1 MNSLYGL
8 KQRMLEKLPA
18 VFKSRRPNIV
28 DPTGLVLPAPESR
41 AYVGGVDD
49 FLEVGNEFLGYFK
62 SICNLKP
69 DESLLDVGCGIGRMA
84 IPLTTYMGGTA
95 RYEGFDIVK
104 SGIYWCT
111 ENITP
116 EHTNFQFH
124 HSNIL
129 NKAYNPGGRLP
140 AAEYRF
146 PFEDGSFDFV
156 FLTSVFTHMLPVDME
171 HYFREIAR
179 VLKEGGRCLI
189 TFFLLN
195 PESLKLIES
204 GKSTQAFTYGFGLY
218 KAVQKNNPEA
228 AIAYEEAYI
237 HECHKKNGLNIQAVH
252 YGSWCGRGEYLSY
265 QDIIIAQK
273 LG

>member
-28 DPTGLVLPAPESR
+28 DPTGLVLPSPKSR
-41 AYVGGVDD
+41 AYVGGADD
-49 FLEVGNEFLGYFK
+49 FLEIGNEFLGYFK

-69 DESLLDVGCGIGRMA
+69 DERVLDVGCGIGRMA

-104 SGIYWCT
+104 SGIDWCT

-116 EHTNFQFH
+116 EHPNFQFH

-140 AAEYRF
+140 AGEYRF

-171 HYFREIAR
+171 HYFTEIAR
-179 VLKEGGRCLI
+179 VLKKGGRCFI

-204 GKSTQAFTYGFGLY
+204 GKSTLPFKYGFGLY
-218 KAVQKNNPEA
+218 KAVKKNNPEA

-237 HECHKKNGLNIQAVH
+237 HECHKKNDLNIQAVH

-265 QDIIIAQK
+265 QDIVIAQK
-273 LG
+273 L